1 MSTPSDRDIV
11 IETEPG
17 RTARASRL
25 LRAAGFYFAIVFGVG
40 LLLGPPRAL
49 WLEPWLG
56 KTLAVLCEMPFL
68 IGAMWFGA
76 RAAPNWAGLRAGW
89 ATLLGV
95 GVIALVLQ
103 QIADLAVGFG
113 LRSMTLA
120 EQWAYF
126 STPPGYIYAFSLVLF
141 ALMPLLRRQKESG
154 T

>member
-1 MSTPSDRDIV
+1 MTVPPNQDVAIV
-11 IETEPG
+11 TEPG

-25 LRAAGFYFAIVFGVG
+25 LRAAGLYFAIVFGVG
-40 LLLGPPRAL
+40 LLLGPPRVL

-56 KTLAVLCEMPFL
+56 KTLAVLCEMPLL

-76 RAAPNWAGLRAGW
+76 RAAPNWAGLQAGW
-89 ATLLGV
+89 ASLLGV
-95 GVIALVLQ
+95 GVLALVLQ

-126 STPPGYIYAFSLVLF
+126 ATPPGFIYAFSLVLF